1 MTDHTPTRDV
11 APSNP
16 DLARLNE
23 AIWLTEDDEYALR
36 DAAEILAGQAD
47 DMVTGWRATL
57 ADQPWRA
64 GYSRH
69 PDGPRNPEQDAA
81 AKPQFDRWIID
92 AYTRSVDQGW
102 PDYQHG
108 IGPRRTWAERSSADG
123 VDSPD
128 QVPQLRLLAFADTVI
143 SAARDH
149 LAAAG
154 AAAGDVDRM
163 HAAFTKWVMLQ
174 VTVLTQSFADTAM
187 W

>member
-64 GYSRH
+64 GYS
-69 PDGPRNPEQDAA
+69 PASG
-81 AKPQFDRWIID
+81 
-92 AYTRSVDQGW
+92 
-102 PDYQHG
+102 
-108 IGPRRTWAERSSADG
+108 
-123 VDSPD
+123 
-128 QVPQLRLLAFADTVI
+128 
-143 SAARDH
+143 
-149 LAAAG
+149 
-154 AAAGDVDRM
+154 
-163 HAAFTKWVMLQ
+163 
-174 VTVLTQSFADTAM
+174 LT
-187 W
+187 